1 MAGGVKK
8 KKENLLVQFHVQEEF
23 SAKSVNLKARLGHVV
38 HLKRPGGQFIFYN
51 DKHSLSYSMIKQSCY
66 ARINP
71 HLH

>member
-38 HLKRPGGQFIFYN
+38 HLKRPGG
-51 DKHSLSYSMIKQSCY
+51 
-66 ARINP
+66 
-71 HLH
+71 